1 MNRRRLLLLSVVL
14 LVACVSQARAHF
26 LFIYIGPHA
35 EAGRAAEVFFSQYAD
50 AGDPQFVGK
59 IAHAKLWAQAQP
71 GEFRPLEVHRE
82 TDRLRAFV
90 PPTGSVSV
98 VGFCEYGVLTREVP
112 FLLRYY
118 PKAIAGRPEELNRMQ
133 PRPDT
138 PFEIMATAQ
147 DEQIHFTVLRDGKP
161 LPGAKLTTIDMDL
174 NNEELVA
181 DADGRATWTPP
192 TPGRYSVY
200 TGSTKKQS
208 GEAGGKA
215 YVEIREF
222 ATIAFDWPLGP
233 RPADPEAVA
242 LFQDALAARARW
254 KNFPGFAARIQ
265 GDVDGLP
272 FSGDVTVSADGT
284 VSLDV
289 DDDTA
294 KGWVID
300 QLESIAMHRGAGS
313 QGGDSAAPVLRFA
326 NTAPQH
332 PLGRLLTVEG
342 GRFAVSYRIRD
353 RQILVVN
360 RHLGPYN
367 MTITVLENERNP
379 DGQFLPRTYTVQY
392 WDAATAALR
401 RTETVQNRWTRL
413 GPFDLPSEHTQLVS
427 SERGLQVR
435 TLSLADHR
443 LLKSK

>member
-1 MNRRRLLLLSVVL
+1 MNRRRLLLVGAVL
-14 LVACVSQARAHF
+14 LGVCVSQARAHF

-35 EAGRAAEVFFSQYAD
+35 EAGRTAEVFFSQYAD

-59 IAHAKLWAQAQP
+59 IAHTKLWVQAKP
-71 GEFRPLEVHRE
+71 GEFQPLEVRRE

-90 PPTGSVSV
+90 PPAGSVSV

-118 PKAIAGRPEELNRMQ
+118 PKAVAGQPEELNRMQ
-133 PRPDT
+133 PRPGAA
-138 PFEIMATAQ
+138 FEIMATFEG
-147 DEQIHFTVLRDGKP
+147 EQVHLTVLRDGKP
-161 LPGAKLTTIDMDL
+161 LPGAKLTTVDMDL

-181 DADGRATWTPP
+181 DDQGRATWKPP
-192 TPGRYSVY
+192 GPGKYSVY

-233 RPADPEAVA
+233 RPADPEAVS
-242 LFQDALAARARW
+242 LFQDALSARAQW
-254 KNFPGFAARIQ
+254 TDFPGFTGRIH
-265 GDVDGLP
+265 GEVDGRT
-272 FSGDVTVSADGT
+272 FAGDVTLSADGKVT
-284 VSLDV
+284 LDV

-294 KGWVID
+294 KGWVTD

-313 QGGDSAAPVLRFA
+313 QGGGGAAPVLRFA
-326 NTAPQH
+326 NTDEQH
-332 PLGRLLTVEG
+332 PLGRLVTVEG
-342 GRFAVSYRIRD
+342 GRFAVSYRIKD

-360 RHLGPYN
+360 RHVGPYN
-367 MTITVLENERNP
+367 MTITVLENDRNP

-392 WDAATAALR
+392 WDAASAALR
-401 RTETVQNRWTRL
+401 RTETVQDRWVRV
-413 GPFDLPSEHTQLVS
+413 GAFDLPKEQTQTIA
-427 SERGLQVR
+427 SERGLAVR
-435 TLSLADHR
+435 TFTLSEHR
-443 LLKSK
+443 LLENN